1 MMEGDLKQLPKDAYM
16 VGLDIGTT
24 KISVMIGR
32 KNEYDKLEIL
42 GTGRAVSNGVSRG
55 IVANI
60 DKTVESIKEA
70 VEEAKLKSGLEIED
84 VFIGIAGQHIK
95 SLQHRG
101 EIVRDNIEVE
111 IDKEDIAKLKSN
123 MFKLITIPGEEV
135 IHVIPQEYTVD
146 GEDGIQDPKGMA
158 GVKLEANFHVITA
171 QVGAVRN
178 IIRCVEK
185 AGLKPKDLILEPFAS
200 ADATLDADE
209 LREGVALVDIGGGTT
224 DVAIFLDNII
234 RHTAVIPFGG
244 NVITKDIKVGLE
256 ILEKQAELLKIKF
269 GSAWPGENKDNEIV
283 SIPGLRGR
291 EPKEITLK
299 NLSKIIHARVVEII
313 EQVYVEIK
321 NYGHEEQKKKLIAGI
336 VLTGGG
342 AQLKHLKQ
350 LVEYITGMDTRV
362 GFPNEHLAGESDD
375 EITSPLYATAVGL
388 VMDGLKRNERK
399 KAEAILEE
407 VTSENIMSETDD
419 SETRVKQPVKERR
432 SFLDK
437 LTERVKDFLD
447 NAE

>member
-1 MMEGDLKQLPKDAYM
+1 MMEENIQELQTGAYM

-32 KNEYDKLEIL
+32 KNQYGKLEIL
-42 GTGRAVSNGVSRG
+42 GTGRAVSNGVARG
-55 IVANI
+55 IVSNI
-60 DKTVESIKEA
+60 DKTVESIREA
-70 VEEAKLKSGLEIED
+70 VEEAKQKSGLEIDD
-84 VFIGIAGQHIK
+84 VFVGIAGQHIK

-101 EIVRDNIEVE
+101 EIVRDNIDIE
-111 IDKEDIAKLKSN
+111 IDKADIDKLKSN

-178 IIRCVEK
+178 IMRCVEK
-185 AGLKPKDLILEPFAS
+185 AGLTPRELILEPFAS
-200 ADATLDADE
+200 AVATLDEDE

-244 NVITKDIKVGLE
+244 NIITKDIKGGLE
-256 ILEKQAELLKIKF
+256 ILEKQAELLKVKF
-269 GSAWPGENKDNEIV
+269 GSAMYTEDQENVMV

-291 EPKEITLK
+291 PPKEIAVKTL
-299 NLSKIIHARVVEII
+299 SEII
-313 EQVYVEIK
+313 GARYKEIIDLVYHQIK
-321 NYGHEEQKKKLIAGI
+321 ISGYEHKLMTGI

-342 AQLKHLKQ
+342 SQIRNLKQ
-350 LVEYITGMDTRV
+350 LVAFVTGKETRI
-362 GFPNEHLAGESDD
+362 GLPNEHLGADSVDKVV
-375 EITSPLYATAVGL
+375 SPMYSTGVGL
-388 VMDGLKRNERK
+388 VLKGFEYAEQHPDKISMPKPK
-399 KAEAILEE
+399 KEKDTVVDQEPEE
-407 VTSENIMSETDD
+407 IPSELSIVDRITQIFTDD
-419 SETRVKQPVKERR
+419 VKKT
-432 SFLDK
+432 K
-437 LTERVKDFLD
+437 
-447 NAE
+447 

>member
-1 MMEGDLKQLPKDAYM
+1 MEENIQELQTGAYM

-32 KNEYDKLEIL
+32 KNQYGKLEIL
-42 GTGRAVSNGVSRG
+42 GTGRAVSNGVARG
-55 IVANI
+55 IVSNI
-60 DKTVESIKEA
+60 DKTVESIREA
-70 VEEAKLKSGLEIED
+70 VEEAKQKSGLEIND
-84 VFIGIAGQHIK
+84 VFVGIAGQHIK

-101 EIVRDNIEVE
+101 EIVRDNIDIE
-111 IDKEDIAKLKSN
+111 IDKADIDKLKSN

-178 IIRCVEK
+178 IMRCVEK
-185 AGLKPKDLILEPFAS
+185 AGLTPRELILEPFAS
-200 ADATLDADE
+200 AVATLDEDE

-244 NVITKDIKVGLE
+244 NIITKDIKGGLE
-256 ILEKQAELLKIKF
+256 ILEKQAELLKVKF
-269 GSAWPGENKDNEIV
+269 GSAMYTEDQENVMV

-291 EPKEITLK
+291 PPKEIAVKTL
-299 NLSKIIHARVVEII
+299 SEII
-313 EQVYVEIK
+313 GARYKEIIDLVYHQIK
-321 NYGHEEQKKKLIAGI
+321 ISGYEHKLMTGI

-342 AQLKHLKQ
+342 SQIRNLKQ
-350 LVEYITGMDTRV
+350 LVAFVTGKETRI
-362 GFPNEHLAGESDD
+362 GLPNEHLGTESVDKVV
-375 EITSPLYATAVGL
+375 SPMYSTGVGL
-388 VMDGLKRNERK
+388 VLKGFEYAEQHPYKISMPKPK
-399 KAEAILEE
+399 KEKDTVVDQEPEE
-407 VTSENIMSETDD
+407 IPSELSIVDRITQIFTDD
-419 SETRVKQPVKERR
+419 VKKT
-432 SFLDK
+432 K
-437 LTERVKDFLD
+437 
-447 NAE
+447 

>member
-1 MMEGDLKQLPKDAYM
+1 MMEENIQELQTGAYM

-32 KNEYDKLEIL
+32 KNQYGKLEIL
-42 GTGRAVSNGVSRG
+42 GKGRAVSNGVARG
-55 IVANI
+55 IVSNI
-60 DKTVESIKEA
+60 DKTVESIREA
-70 VEEAKLKSGLEIED
+70 VEEAKQKSGLEIDD
-84 VFIGIAGQHIK
+84 VFVGIAGQHIK

-101 EIVRDNIEVE
+101 EIVRDNIDIE
-111 IDKEDIAKLKSN
+111 IDKADIDKLKSN

-178 IIRCVEK
+178 IMRCVEK
-185 AGLKPKDLILEPFAS
+185 AGLTPRELILEPFAS
-200 ADATLDADE
+200 AVATLDEDE

-244 NVITKDIKVGLE
+244 NIITKDIKGGLE
-256 ILEKQAELLKIKF
+256 ILEKQAELLKVKF
-269 GSAWPGENKDNEIV
+269 GSAMYTEDQENVMV

-291 EPKEITLK
+291 PPKEIAVKTL
-299 NLSKIIHARVVEII
+299 SEII
-313 EQVYVEIK
+313 GARYQEIIDLVYHQIK
-321 NYGHEEQKKKLIAGI
+321 ISGYENKLMTGI

-342 AQLKHLKQ
+342 SQIRNLKQ
-350 LVEYITGMDTRV
+350 LVAFVTGKETRI
-362 GFPNEHLAGESDD
+362 GLPNEHLGAESVDKVV
-375 EITSPLYATAVGL
+375 SPMYSTGVGL
-388 VMDGLKRNERK
+388 VLKGFEYAEQHPDKISMPKPK
-399 KAEAILEE
+399 KEKDTVVDQEPEE
-407 VTSENIMSETDD
+407 IPSELSIVDRITQIFTDD
-419 SETRVKQPVKERR
+419 VKKT
-432 SFLDK
+432 K
-437 LTERVKDFLD
+437 
-447 NAE
+447 

>member
-1 MMEGDLKQLPKDAYM
+1 MEQSRQALNKGEYM

-32 KNEYDKLEIL
+32 KNQYGKLEIL
-42 GTGRAVSNGVSRG
+42 GTGRAVSNGVARG

-60 DKTVESIKEA
+60 DKTVSSIKEA
-70 VEEAKLKSGLEIED
+70 MDEAKMKSGVSVD
-84 VFIGIAGQHIK
+84 KVFVGIAGQHIK

-101 EIVRDNIEVE
+101 EIVRDNIDIE
-111 IDKEDIAKLKSN
+111 IGKEDIDKLKSN
-123 MFKLITIPGEEV
+123 MFKLITIPGEQV

-178 IIRCVEK
+178 ILKCVKK
-185 AGLKPKDLILEPFAS
+185 AGLTPEGLVLEPLAS
-200 ADATLDADE
+200 AEATLDEDE

-244 NVITKDIKVGLE
+244 NVITKDIKTGLS
-256 ILEKQAELLKIKF
+256 ILEKQAELLKVKF
-269 GSAWPGENKDNEIV
+269 GSAMYTEDQENVVV

-291 EPKEITLK
+291 EPKEIAVK
-299 NLSKIIHARVVEII
+299 NLSEII
-313 EQVYVEIK
+313 GARYKEIIDLVYHQIK
-321 NYGHEEQKKKLIAGI
+321 VSGYENKLMTGI

-342 AQLKHLKQ
+342 AQIRNLKQ
-350 LVEYITGMDTRV
+350 LVAFITGKETRI
-362 GFPNEHLAGESDD
+362 GYPNEHLGSDSKD
-375 EITSPLYATAVGL
+375 AVVSPMYATGVGL
-388 VMDGLKRNERK
+388 VLKGFEEANISNENN
-399 KAEAILEE
+399 EEEIPQEVCDCPEGECVCNVEE
-407 VTSENIMSETDD
+407 VEGEKVEKEPTLIERISGWFTDD
-419 SETRVKQPVKERR
+419 I
-432 SFLDK
+432 D
-437 LTERVKDFLD
+437 
-447 NAE
+447 

>member
-1 MMEGDLKQLPKDAYM
+1 MMEENIQELQTGAYM

-32 KNEYDKLEIL
+32 KNQYGKLEIL
-42 GTGRAVSNGVSRG
+42 GTGRAVSNGVARG
-55 IVANI
+55 IVSNI
-60 DKTVESIKEA
+60 DKTVESIREA
-70 VEEAKLKSGLEIED
+70 VEEAKQKSELEIDD
-84 VFIGIAGQHIK
+84 VFVGIAGQHIK

-101 EIVRDNIEVE
+101 EIVRDNIDIE
-111 IDKEDIAKLKSN
+111 IDKADIDKLKSN

-178 IIRCVEK
+178 IMRCVEK
-185 AGLKPKDLILEPFAS
+185 AGLTPRELILEPFAS
-200 ADATLDADE
+200 AVATLDEDE

-244 NVITKDIKVGLE
+244 NIITKDIKGGLE
-256 ILEKQAELLKIKF
+256 ILEKQAELLKVKF
-269 GSAWPGENKDNEIV
+269 GSAMYTEDQENVMV

-291 EPKEITLK
+291 PPKEIAVKTL
-299 NLSKIIHARVVEII
+299 SEII
-313 EQVYVEIK
+313 GARYKEIIDLVYHQIK
-321 NYGHEEQKKKLIAGI
+321 VSGYEHKLMTGI

-342 AQLKHLKQ
+342 SQIRNLKQ
-350 LVEYITGMDTRV
+350 LVAFVTGKETRI
-362 GFPNEHLAGESDD
+362 GLPNEHLGAESVDKVV
-375 EITSPLYATAVGL
+375 SPMYSTGVGL
-388 VMDGLKRNERK
+388 VLKGFEYAEQHPDKISMPKPK
-399 KAEAILEE
+399 KEKDTVVDQEPEE
-407 VTSENIMSETDD
+407 IPSELSIVDRITQIFTDD
-419 SETRVKQPVKERR
+419 VKKT
-432 SFLDK
+432 K
-437 LTERVKDFLD
+437 
-447 NAE
+447 

>member
-1 MMEGDLKQLPKDAYM
+1 MEESIKNINIGDHI

-32 KNEYDKLEIL
+32 KDQYQKLEIL
-42 GTGRAVSNGVSRG
+42 GTGRAVSIGVSRG

-60 DKTVESIKEA
+60 DQTVNSIKEA
-70 VEEAKLKSGLEIED
+70 VHEAKQKSGIDIKE
-84 VFIGIAGQHIK
+84 VYVGIAGQHIK

-101 EIVRDNIEVE
+101 EIVRDNIDIE
-111 IDKEDIAKLKSN
+111 IEKSDIEKLRSN

-178 IIRCVEK
+178 IMRCVEK
-185 AGLKPKDLILEPFAS
+185 AGLTTKDLVLEPFAS
-200 ADATLDADE
+200 AVATLDEDE
-209 LREGVALVDIGGGTT
+209 QREGVALVDIGGGTT

-244 NVITKDIKVGLE
+244 NVITKDIKSGLQ

-269 GSAWPGENKDNEIV
+269 GSAMYTEDQENVMV

-291 EPKEITLK
+291 EPKEIAVK
-299 NLSKIIHARVVEII
+299 NLSEII
-313 EQVYVEIK
+313 GARMKEIIDLVYHEIK
-321 NYGHEEQKKKLIAGI
+321 VSGYENKLMTGI

-342 AQLKHLKQ
+342 SQIRNLKQ
-350 LVEYITGMDTRV
+350 LVAFITGKETRI
-362 GFPNEHLAGESDD
+362 GYPNEHLGSESKD
-375 EITSPLYATAVGL
+375 IVVSPMYSTGVGL
-388 VMDGLKRNERK
+388 VLKGFEYIENEKPLK
-399 KAEAILEE
+399 KNKETEGVGIDE
-407 VTSENIMSETDD
+407 IMQDD
-419 SETRVKQPVKERR
+419 NGGII
-432 SFLDK
+432 DK
-437 LTERVKDFLD
+437 LKDWFTEEE
-447 NAE
+447 NNY

>member
-1 MMEGDLKQLPKDAYM
+1 MEESNQELNIGDYM

-24 KISVMIGR
+24 KISIMIGR
-32 KNEYDKLEIL
+32 KNQYDKLEIL
-42 GTGRAVSNGVSRG
+42 GTGRAVSNGVARG

-60 DKTVESIKEA
+60 DKTVISIKEA
-70 VEEAKLKSGLEIED
+70 VDEAKQKSGIDIDE
-84 VFIGIAGQHIK
+84 VFVGIAGQHIK

-101 EIVRDNIEVE
+101 EIVRDNIDIE
-111 IDKEDIAKLKSN
+111 IDKSDIEKLKSN

-178 IIRCVEK
+178 IMRCVEK
-185 AGLKPKDLILEPFAS
+185 AGLTPKELVLEPFAS
-200 ADATLDADE
+200 AVATLDEDE

-224 DVAIFLDNII
+224 DVAIFLDKII

-244 NVITKDIKVGLE
+244 NVITKDIKTGLS

-269 GSAWPGENKDNEIV
+269 GSAMYTEDQENVMV

-291 EPKEITLK
+291 EPKEIAVK
-299 NLSKIIHARVVEII
+299 NLSEII
-313 EQVYVEIK
+313 GSRYKEIIDLVYHEIK
-321 NYGHEEQKKKLIAGI
+321 VSGYENKLMTGI

-342 AQLKHLKQ
+342 AQIRNLKQ
-350 LVEYITGMDTRV
+350 FVAFVTGKETRI
-362 GFPNEHLAGESDD
+362 GYPNEHLGSESKD
-375 EITSPLYATAVGL
+375 EVVSPMYATGVGL
-388 VMDGLKRNERK
+388 VLKGFEHADYAKTPATAIDLDNE
-399 KAEAILEE
+399 AENTI
-407 VTSENIMSETDD
+407 ETDRD
-419 SETRVKQPVKERR
+419 TVGV
-432 SFLDK
+432 LDK
-437 LTERVKDFLD
+437 IKDWFTEEDI
-447 NAE
+447 N

>member
-1 MMEGDLKQLPKDAYM
+1 MEQSNQELNTGSYM

-32 KNEYDKLEIL
+32 KNKYGKLEIL
-42 GTGRAVSNGVSRG
+42 GTGRAVSNGVARG

-60 DKTVESIKEA
+60 DKTVISIKEA
-70 VEEAKLKSGLEIED
+70 VDEAKLKSGVEIND
-84 VFIGIAGQHIK
+84 VFVGIAGQHIK

-101 EIVRDNIEVE
+101 EIVRDNINIE
-111 IDKEDIAKLKSN
+111 IDKADIEKLKSN

-178 IIRCVEK
+178 IMRCVEK
-185 AGLKPKDLILEPFAS
+185 AGLNPKELVLEPFAS
-200 ADATLDADE
+200 AVATLDEDE

-244 NVITKDIKVGLE
+244 NVITKDIKTGLS

-269 GSAWPGENKDNEIV
+269 GSAMYTEDQENVMV

-291 EPKEITLK
+291 EPKEIAVK
-299 NLSKIIHARVVEII
+299 NLSEII
-313 EQVYVEIK
+313 GSRYKEIIDLVYHQIK
-321 NYGHEEQKKKLIAGI
+321 GSGYENKLMTGI

-342 AQLKHLKQ
+342 AQIRNLKQ
-350 LVEYITGMDTRV
+350 LVAFITGKETRI
-362 GFPNEHLAGESDD
+362 GYPNEHLGSESKD
-375 EITSPLYATAVGL
+375 TVVSPMYATGVGL
-388 VMDGLKRNERK
+388 VLKGFEHAENTNAPVKVVEPK
-399 KAEAILEE
+399 KVVDPVEE
-407 VTSENIMSETDD
+407 VEEQEQESVSVGIMDKIKDWFTEENID
-419 SETRVKQPVKERR
+419 
-432 SFLDK
+432 
-437 LTERVKDFLD
+437 
-447 NAE
+447 